1 MTEDQV
7 RRAALLLRRRDQL
20 VTIEAE
26 MDKGKDLT
34 LKTSLT
40 WGEGV
45 ILDTDVAHEI
55 IGQVRERDEAELA
68 ELLA

>member
-1 MTEDQV
+1 
-7 RRAALLLRRRDQL
+7 L

>member
-1 MTEDQV
+1 
-7 RRAALLLRRRDQL
+7 LLRRRDQL

-45 ILDTDVAHEI
+45 VLDTDVAHEI

>member
-45 ILDTDVAHEI
+45 VLDTDVAHEI